1 MARYSVYMRRQEN
14 FYETVT
20 DSKTRLRIVGK
31 NTVVVDFA
39 SALAAGVKLYQWSH
53 RGKGVI
59 VNEFG
64 VTIAAHLAQEYGFAE
79 GEWTRIVANHNY
91 TADNYTLRTMAGA
104 DNAAIPNVKHEFD
117 AMGIPFHER
126 IRYKNKHVTTALT
139 VPRYDG
145 KAPIVIQINEFL
157 VQYVPTLLGVRKGV
171 VVCKDGTPLKRY
183 LLQRLD
189 IGVDVAKYWA
199 HTNIQDE
206 FDLRFDTVTM
216 TYMSRKIDRMRY
228 HFVTDEDDEEYVV
241 LEVREEAA
249 NTRFWWQA
257 DIDAKWRVPYGN
269 TVHQPR
275 VSYVIVDTDVF
286 DRIDDVFYDDKHG
299 EWMVRDSESNVL
311 TDAGFIKPTQ
321 LKRLVAN
328 RAGLQIDN
336 VFIQPEL
343 NARYKKAMECTAGLD
358 SVEGRRAA
366 RIRARYENHSSLDGG
381 KAMYSPARNVKRRQV
396 IADKMYFC
404 PSIYGGV
411 GVWCFDMRKQSVRL
425 RGITSPEQDNALT

>member
-1 MARYSVYMRRQEN
+1 MRRQEN
-14 FYETVT
+14 FYETVN
-20 DSKTRLRIVGK
+20 DSKTRLHIVGK
-31 NTVVVDFA
+31 HTIIVDFS
-39 SALAAGVKLYQWSH
+39 SALTAGVKLYQWSN

-64 VTIAAHLAQEYGFAE
+64 GTIAAHFAQEYGFIE

-104 DNAAIPNVKHEFD
+104 AITDTVPVKHEFD
-117 AMGIPFHER
+117 DMGVPFHER
-126 IRYKNKHVTTALT
+126 IRYKNKHQTMALT

-157 VQYVPTLLGVRKGV
+157 VQYVPTLLGMRKGV

-183 LLQRLD
+183 LLQRID
-189 IGVDVAKYWA
+189 IGVDVTKYWA
-199 HTNIQDE
+199 HTNIQNE

-216 TYMSRKIDRMRY
+216 TYIARKMDRMRY
-228 HFVTDEDDEEYVV
+228 HFITDDYDDEYVV

-249 NTRFWWQA
+249 NARFPWKAEAEAQ
-257 DIDAKWRVPYGN
+257 WRLPFGY
-269 TVHQPR
+269 TVKVPR
-275 VSYVIVDTDVF
+275 VSYAIVDTDVF
-286 DRIDDVFYDDKHG
+286 DRIDDVFYDDANT

-336 VFIQPEL
+336 IFIQPEL

-381 KAMYSPARNVKRRQV
+381 KAMYKPARNVKRRQV
-396 IADKMYFC
+396 VADKMYFC
-404 PSIYGGV
+404 PYIYGGV
-411 GVWCFDMRKQSVRL
+411 GVWCYDMRKQSVRL
-425 RGITSPEQDNALT
+425 RGITAPEQDNAVT